1 MTQGDKRNG
10 EQKVGSGDNR
20 GQGRLL
26 GRMRAKQRLA
36 GLGLGG
42 RKKKQHAPKCGHES
56 QAAGGTT
63 LGKGREKLEAD
74 RAFFALLRSLGF
86 TLGIWEA
93 LEEM

>member
-1 MTQGDKRNG
+1 
-10 EQKVGSGDNR
+10 
-20 GQGRLL
+20 
-26 GRMRAKQRLA
+26 MRQ
-36 GLGLGG
+36 
-42 RKKKQHAPKCGHES
+42 KCGHES

-86 TLGIWEA
+86 TLGMWEA